1 MELKASILFE
11 MGRSDK
17 LGSQENHGKEHFQ
30 MKRASEVTNWKE
42 NFCLLDQLRVVCV
55 LEHSELS
62 ISLQRDE
69 TTMGL
74 FLCAMALIGLKLAVI

>member
-1 MELKASILFE
+1 MELKASTLFE
-11 MGRSDK
+11 VGRSDK

-30 MKRASEVTNWKE
+30 INRASEVTNWKD
-42 NFCLLDQLRVVCV
+42 NFCLLDQLRGVCV
-55 LEHSELS
+55 LEHSDLS
-62 ISLQRDE
+62 ISLERGE

>member
-1 MELKASILFE
+1 MELKASTLFE
-11 MGRSDK
+11 VGRSDK

-30 MKRASEVTNWKE
+30 IKRASEVTTWKD
-42 NFCLLDQLRVVCV
+42 NFCLLDQLRGVCV
-55 LEHSELS
+55 LEHSDLS
-62 ISLQRDE
+62 ISLERGE